1 VRGSSCNKESG
12 KLLLELQEIKN
23 DSVVNIRHFVAYD
36 AERSIL
42 IEPSQD
48 GAIEVLTDRNNKPL
62 ILYTLGYKD
71 LYEIVGLYKLVPK
84 TARR

>member
-1 VRGSSCNKESG
+1 M
-12 KLLLELQEIKN
+12 QEIKN

-36 AERSIL
+36 AERNIL

-48 GAIEVLTDRNNKPL
+48 GAIEVLKDRNNKPL

-71 LYEIVGLYKLVPK
+71 IYEIVGLYKLEPK
-84 TARR
+84 TATR

>member
-1 VRGSSCNKESG
+1 MHLFLKKKTCY
-12 KLLLELQEIKN
+12 LLHLIY

-36 AERSIL
+36 AERNIL

-71 LYEIVGLYKLVPK
+71 IYEIVGLYKLVPK